1 MSVMGLLYL
10 TLYYLSGAVY
20 GLYHAVV
27 RLSISSFFEYIVPIT
42 VIIIASEIVRSI
54 LLAQESRFSS
64 VLAYL
69 ICFFAE
75 LLISANIENIRT
87 FNQFADILGYVVFPA
102 VTSNVLYH
110 YLARRYGKYPNI
122 SYRLITTLFPYI
134 IPYTS
139 QLSPALYSFARLVIP
154 LIIYWFIDSL
164 YERKRRYALGK
175 KSRLSI
181 AVSAAVLLLMLSF
194 MMLISCQFKYGMIV
208 IATESMTGELNKGDA
223 IIYVAYDDQTIE
235 EGQVVVF
242 SRNKNKVVHRVVDVQ
257 NINGV
262 TRYYTKGDANQ
273 DNDAGYITDAE
284 IVGLTDFK
292 ISYIGMPTLWVR
304 DIFS

>member
-1 MSVMGLLYL
+1 
-10 TLYYLSGAVY
+10 
-20 GLYHAVV
+20 
-27 RLSISSFFEYIVPIT
+27 
-42 VIIIASEIVRSI
+42 
-54 LLAQESRFSS
+54 
-64 VLAYL
+64 
-69 ICFFAE
+69 
-75 LLISANIENIRT
+75 
-87 FNQFADILGYVVFPA
+87 VVFPA